1 MYQRQRLVLHK
12 AEQTNAI
19 VSSLFPKQVRD
30 RMMEEANFATDK
42 NNKSLLSRKAANA
55 IQTRNGQSADGEQQL
70 SRPIADLFP
79 EATVLF
85 SDIAGFTVSYVWFW
99 TTFLNRRFSISYIR
113 FTNIVVFVKKAWSSS
128 RGKHRS
134 GRSFDLSCVA
144 CCPYSADD
152 C

>member
-1 MYQRQRLVLHK
+1 MYQRQRLVLHN

-55 IQTRNGQSADGEQQL
+55 IQTRNGQSAEGEQQL

-85 SDIAGFTVSYVWFW
+85 SDIAGFTVSLVWFLDYVSQP
-99 TTFLNRRFSISYIR
+99 TFLNMLNSLHLHCCLCQKGL
-113 FTNIVVFVKKAWSSS
+113 VVQS
-128 RGKHRS
+128 R
-134 GRSFDLSCVA
+134 
-144 CCPYSADD
+144 
-152 C
+152 